1 MPAHRSV
8 LRRTIERRASVRCFA
23 VLPLLGLLTL
33 VGVTVEGKLPYS
45 SYSVTTIRRTTID
58 SKETANGLCNSN
70 GVLQPISQ
78 SELTQMRPLIPP
90 ATRTNTRTDDF
101 APTPNPTPSA
111 AAITTQPS
119 DNAVTEG
126 GTATFSVTATG
137 TAPLSYQWAKNGA
150 TVAGATSA
158 SYTTPATT
166 TVDNGA
172 LFAVTVSNSVS
183 SVISRSASLTV
194 NPLIQGTLEQYGTS
208 STGVALRWN
217 AFAPP
222 GGGQHPAVLV
232 LHPGGYRTGNAGPD
246 SVSLDLAAA
255 GYLALSTEYRLAP
268 PHTPMNAPNHLAP
281 SQDTVVP
288 ADEGH
293 YPEQTT
299 DVQMAIRAAR
309 RDPRC
314 DGRVY
319 GVGGSAGASHA
330 LYVTAT
336 GTPGD
341 YQFDLVVFLSG
352 VYDLADVAWLTDP
365 CVPGEGC
372 PPKSSQII

>member
-1 MPAHRSV
+1 
-8 LRRTIERRASVRCFA
+8 
-23 VLPLLGLLTL
+23 
-33 VGVTVEGKLPYS
+33 
-45 SYSVTTIRRTTID
+45 
-58 SKETANGLCNSN
+58 
-70 GVLQPISQ
+70 
-78 SELTQMRPLIPP
+78 
-90 ATRTNTRTDDF
+90 
-101 APTPNPTPSA
+101 
-111 AAITTQPS
+111 
-119 DNAVTEG
+119 
-126 GTATFSVTATG
+126 
-137 TAPLSYQWAKNGA
+137 
-150 TVAGATSA
+150 
-158 SYTTPATT
+158 
-166 TVDNGA
+166 
-172 LFAVTVSNSVS
+172 
-183 SVISRSASLTV
+183 
-194 NPLIQGTLEQYGTS
+194 
-208 STGVALRWN
+208 
-217 AFAPP
+217 
-222 GGGQHPAVLV
+222 
-232 LHPGGYRTGNAGPD
+232 
-246 SVSLDLAAA
+246 
-255 GYLALSTEYRLAP
+255 
-268 PHTPMNAPNHLAP
+268 MNAPNHLAP
-281 SQDTVVP
+281 SQDTVIP